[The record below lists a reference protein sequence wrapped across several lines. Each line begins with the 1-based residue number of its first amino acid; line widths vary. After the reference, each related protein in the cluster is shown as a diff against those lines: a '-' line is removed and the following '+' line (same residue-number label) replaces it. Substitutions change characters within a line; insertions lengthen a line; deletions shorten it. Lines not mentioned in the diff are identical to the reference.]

1 MITLFYTGLLTLLV
15 VFLSARVIVL
25 RNKYKVAIGDGG
37 NTDLQLA
44 IRAQG
49 NALEYLPLALLLIFM
64 IEAAGLS
71 TLIIQFLCLVLLIGR
86 LVHAYAIP
94 AKNLR
99 LRVAGMMLT
108 FLVLLA
114 AAGIAI
120 GYALP
125 RLGLLL

>member
-1 MITLFYTGLLTLLV
+1 MITLFYTGVLTLLV
-15 VFLSARVIVL
+15 VLLSVRVIVL
-25 RNKYKVAIGDGG
+25 RNRHKVAVGDGG

-71 TLIIQFLCLVLLIGR
+71 PIIIQLLCLALLIGR
-86 LVHAYAIP
+86 LIHAYAIP

-99 LRVAGMMLT
+99 LRAAGMMLT

>member
-15 VFLSARVIVL
+15 VFLSVRVIVL
-25 RNKYKVAIGDGG
+25 RNKHKVAIGDGG

-49 NALEYLPLALLLIFM
+49 NALEYLPLALLLIFL

-71 TLIIQFLCLVLLIGR
+71 SLIIQFLCLTLLTGR
-86 LVHAYAIP
+86 LIHAYAIP
-94 AKNLR
+94 AKNLK

-114 AAGIAI
+114 AAGIAV

>member
-1 MITLFYTGLLTLLV
+1 MITLFYTGLFTLLV

-25 RNKYKVAIGDGG
+25 RNKHKIAIGDGD
-37 NTDLQLA
+37 NTELQLA
-44 IRAQG
+44 VRAQG

-71 TLIIQFLCLVLLIGR
+71 SVIIQVLCLVLLIGR
-86 LVHAYAIP
+86 LLHAYAIP

-99 LRVAGMMLT
+99 LRVVGMMLT
-108 FLVLLA
+108 FVVLLA
-114 AAGIAI
+114 TAGIAM

-125 RLGLLL
+125 RLGLLV

>member
-1 MITLFYTGLLTLLV
+1 MITLFYTGILTLLV

-25 RNKYKVAIGDGG
+25 RNKHKVAIGDGG

-64 IEAAGLS
+64 IEAAGLYS
-71 TLIIQFLCLVLLIGR
+71 LIIQFLCLVLLIGR
-86 LVHAYAIP
+86 LIHAYAIP

-99 LRVAGMMLT
+99 LRVVGMMLT